1 MKNIIKISIGAAS
14 AALILGAVLLM
25 PRDKAEEGH
34 AITCAASAK
43 MTYTPVTEEP
53 PEIEEPVTDTDLPDS
68 PVEPLPSDDEPGKP
82 ESPSKVTPDQKGMM
96 NIDGMYVRA
105 PKPLDESSLTR
116 FCEKLK
122 TLKADYL
129 ASASSVK
136 LAVIP
141 DKSYYV
147 KDKTDSYL
155 DHGAMMASIGKSLDG
170 WDVIDL
176 EGSLSIDSYY
186 TTDPHWRQERILP
199 VARLIASSYGFQTG
213 EFTQQSHDGFIGD
226 YKRDIGDGVSEK
238 IVWLESEQTKGA
250 AVDNFQHPEYKSVY
264 EPSLLSTI
272 SPYDIFLGGPSP
284 LVTITNPQVT
294 NDKHLVLF
302 CDSYGSSLAPLL
314 LEGYSKI
321 TLVDLRYMVSSL
333 LPEHVSFDNA
343 DVLFIYS
350 AELVNNS
357 ALLR

>member
-1 MKNIIKISIGAAS
+1 MKNKNIIFIGAAL
-14 AALILGAVLLM
+14 AALILGAALLM

-43 MTYTPVTEEP
+43 ITYTPVTGAP
-53 PEIEEPVTDTDLPDS
+53 PEIEDITEPDITEDPDQPPVTN
-68 PVEPLPSDDEPGKP
+68 EPNKP
-82 ESPSKVTPDQKGMM
+82 ETPSKVTPDENGMM

-116 FCEKLK
+116 FCEKVK
-122 TLKADYL
+122 SIKADYL
-129 ASASSVK
+129 ASASSVR

-147 KDKTDSYL
+147 RDKTDSYL
-155 DHGAMMASIGKSLDG
+155 DHGAMMASIVKSLDG
-170 WDVIDL
+170 WDVIEL

-213 EFTQQSHDGFIGD
+213 EFTQQSRDGFIGD

-238 IVWLESEQTKGA
+238 IVWLENEHTKNA
-250 AVDNFQHPEYKSVY
+250 AVDNFQHPDYKAVY

-294 NDKHLVLF
+294 GEKQLVIF

-333 LPEHVSFDNA
+333 LPEHVVFDNA

-357 ALLR
+357 TLLR